1 MRTVED
7 KLWAGTRDTLITAKR
22 AEELHAAR
30 ISAGWSDN
38 EDDDEEDDDEIEHD
52 LLQVVGNIGVI
63 NISGGMVNDDS
74 CYLKY
79 YGLVGYPQIK
89 GAVVAAAKNPGVKH
103 ILLNIDSGG
112 GSVNGVQDVANLIR
126 KVHTDLKPVDAYTG
140 GMMASAAYWIG
151 SSAGTVHASQTAV
164 VGSIG
169 VLATHK
175 EYSKMYAEMG
185 VGVTVVR
192 SGEYKALANPNEPL
206 NEKGLEQLQALVDA
220 TNEVFVSHVATMR
233 NRTAEYVDS
242 TMGGGREFV
251 GASAADVGLV
261 DSVTS
266 LDALVSQLQRR
277 YIDNEPARNDTRT
290 QQIGFRADT
299 QTEIQMA
306 TPNTLTDQEIQALKA
321 GKPQSQDAAP
331 EAAADAPK
339 EADTFA
345 EALALLNASLSERDA
360 TIVDLR
366 VQLAQTEKALADAKA
381 LAAPMVAVVEQ
392 SLSNM
397 RVALGGV
404 AVVAGSLNEAQLV
417 AAHAETVTQYAAKFP
432 VGGVAAAQPGTEAH
446 AKSKSLSGLE
456 AARLGAV
463 LNPKSK

>member
-30 ISAGWSDN
+30 ISAGWSGDDDDD
-38 EDDDEEDDDEIEHD
+38 EDDDEDIEHD

-74 CYLKY
+74 RYLKY

-126 KVHTDLKPVDAYTG
+126 TVHSNLKPVEAYTG

-151 SSAGTVHASQTAV
+151 SSAGKVHASQTAV

-175 EYSKMYAEMG
+175 EYSKMYQEMG
-185 VGVTVVR
+185 IGVTVIR

-206 NEKGLEQLQALVDA
+206 SEKGQEQLQAMVDGV
-220 TNEVFVSHVATMR
+220 NQVFVDHVATMR
-233 NRTAEYVDS
+233 SRTPEYVDS

-251 GASAADVGLV
+251 GASAADVGLI
-261 DSVTS
+261 DNVTS
-266 LDALVSQLQRR
+266 LDALISQLQRQ
-277 YIDNEPARNDTRT
+277 YIDNEPGRNDTRT

-299 QTEIQMA
+299 KTEIQMA
-306 TPNTLTDQEIQALKA
+306 THNTLTDQEIEALKA
-321 GKPQSQDAAP
+321 DKSEP
-331 EAAADAPK
+331 EAASAAPQ
-339 EADTFA
+339 ESATFA
-345 EALALLNASLSERDA
+345 EAFTLLNASLSERDA
-360 TIVDLR
+360 TIVALR
-366 VQLAQTEKALADAKA
+366 VQLAQAQKSLDDMKAVTE
-381 LAAPMVAVVEQ
+381 PMVAIVEK

-397 RVALGGV
+397 RIALGGV
-404 AVVAGSLNEAQLV
+404 EVLAGSMSAPQLV
-417 AAHAETVTQYAAKFP
+417 AAHGETMAQYATKFP
-432 VGGVAAAQPGTEAH
+432 VGGVAAVQAGDTQKHKAN
-446 AKSKSLSGLE
+446 AMSALE

-463 LNPKSK
+463 LNKSK